1 MEGDEYCWVLHML
14 IILTH
19 SLFWITGKDPES
31 HKPNNNSN
39 YVSSSNTEIIS
50 VIEGFSLSILFRLF
64 WSDWETAGI
73 HSVDKETGQ
82 DVETVAQGL
91 DRPTQFAL
99 FQATPP
105 GLWHPDPLT

>member
-1 MEGDEYCWVLHML
+1 MKIHKVTNQTTTVTLSLQDRL
-14 IILTH
+14 ICL
-19 SLFWITGKDPES
+19 
-31 HKPNNNSN
+31 
-39 YVSSSNTEIIS
+39 SNTEIIS

-64 WSDWETAGI
+64 WSDWETDGI

-105 GLWHPDPLT
+105 GL